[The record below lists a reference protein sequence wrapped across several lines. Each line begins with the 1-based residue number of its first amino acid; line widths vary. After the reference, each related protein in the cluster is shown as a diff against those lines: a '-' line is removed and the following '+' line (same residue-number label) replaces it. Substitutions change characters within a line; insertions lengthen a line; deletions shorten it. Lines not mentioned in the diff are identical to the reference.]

1 MPRILVINLIKG
13 KGGGLSVSF
22 ETNCLIVMDY
32 NFNFFRKNREEEVKY
47 TETNRME

>member
-1 MPRILVINLIKG
+1 MPRIRVISWRKG

-32 NFNFFRKNREEEVKY
+32 NFILFRKNCEEEVKY
-47 TETNRME
+47 TETNWME